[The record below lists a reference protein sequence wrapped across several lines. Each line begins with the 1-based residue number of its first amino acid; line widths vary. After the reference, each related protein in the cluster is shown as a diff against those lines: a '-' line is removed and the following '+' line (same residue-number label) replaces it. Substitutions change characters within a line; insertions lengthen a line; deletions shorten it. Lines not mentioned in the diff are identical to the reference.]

1 MTEVPYPFPKSHDQS
16 LTLPFPRCTP
26 DFPPILVPSLPSFH
40 FRISPPFQQCVPPT
54 GLSQDTVMWLTT
66 QSSLRAQSADV
77 VDFENSS
84 HIEESPA
91 QCSLDM
97 HAMEDPANLPQVKT

>member
-1 MTEVPYPFPKSHDQS
+1 
-16 LTLPFPRCTP
+16 
-26 DFPPILVPSLPSFH
+26 
-40 FRISPPFQQCVPPT
+40 
-54 GLSQDTVMWLTT
+54 MWLTT